1 MTVQEFSHE
10 FDVLYN
16 NITNGVAPGVNE
28 YEKSVFLTK
37 SQYQFVQDILIGN
50 TTTGDG
56 VDNSTKTRLELRP
69 LYVHREDITFGQD
82 GPIDY
87 PTDILHVLNMSLY
100 VGSAFD
106 STYDMSEVP
115 VIPIS
120 YDDKYKVL
128 NNPFYKTKHRAYILQ
143 TNNNKQNIYYK
154 GNLCQWGSYSLTL
167 DYIRYPKPIILEN
180 LEEGFTIDGKSEK
193 QTSELP
199 EFTHF
204 EILKRAIQM
213 ALVANGVA
221 DS

>member
-28 YEKSVFLTK
+28 YEKSVFLTRA
-37 SQYQFVQDILIGN
+37 QYQFVQDILIGN
-50 TTTGDG
+50 TLTNDSA
-56 VDNSTKTRLELRP
+56 DSSTQTKLQLKP
-69 LYVHREDITFGQD
+69 LYKKESVIFNLD
-82 GPIDY
+82 GSNTY
-87 PTDILHVLNMSLY
+87 PSDVLYVLNTNL
-100 VGSAFD
+100 VID
-106 STYDMSEVP
+106 NNKIPVVP
-115 VIPIS
+115 AS
-120 YDDKYKVL
+120 YDDLNSIL
-128 NNPFYKTKHRAYILQ
+128 NNPFYSSKRRAYIVQ
-143 TNNNKQNIYYK
+143 TEDGAKNIYYK
-154 GNLCQWGSYSLTL
+154 GQLLEQNYELVI
-167 DYIRYPKPIILEN
+167 DYIRVPKPIILHN
-180 LEEGFTIDGKSEK
+180 LEDDFSIEGESAE

>member
-28 YEKSVFLTK
+28 YEKSVFLTRA
-37 SQYQFVQDILIGN
+37 QYQFVQDILIGN
-50 TTTGDG
+50 TTTGYSADSSTITKSQLQPLYESAI
-56 VDNSTKTRLELRP
+56 VLFLPDNQDNYPSDILYLLSTYLELNIP
-69 LYVHREDITFGQD
+69 NSGGIKI
-82 GPIDY
+82 P
-87 PTDILHVLNMSLY
+87 VL
-100 VGSAFD
+100 
-106 STYDMSEVP
+106 P
-115 VIPIS
+115 VS
-120 YDDKYKVL
+120 YDDL
-128 NNPFYKTKHRAYILQ
+128 NNIINNPFYSSKRKAYMVQTKDNTY
-143 TNNNKQNIYYK
+143 NIYYQGQLVK
-154 GNLCQWGSYSLTL
+154 NINYALHIN
-167 DYIRYPKPIILEN
+167 YIRNPKPILLCN
-180 LEEGFTIDGKSEK
+180 LEDGFEIDGKHEE

>member
-28 YEKSVFLTK
+28 YEKSVFLTRA
-37 SQYQFVQDILIGN
+37 QYQFVQDILIGN
-50 TTTGDG
+50 TLTNDSA
-56 VDNSTKTRLELRP
+56 DSSTQTKSQLKP
-69 LYVHREDITFGQD
+69 LYKKQLVTFSSD
-82 GPIDY
+82 GSIEY
-87 PTDILHVLNMSLY
+87 PADVLHVLNTNL
-100 VGSAFD
+100 VINN
-106 STYDMSEVP
+106 TKIP
-115 VIPIS
+115 VIPAS
-120 YDDKYKVL
+120 YDDLDSIL
-128 NNPFYKTKHRAYILQ
+128 NNPFYSSKRRAYMVQ
-143 TNNNKQNIYYK
+143 TDDNTKNVYYQ
-154 GNLCQWGSYSLTL
+154 GQLLEQDYELVIN
-167 DYIRYPKPIILEN
+167 YIREPEPIVLHN
-180 LEEGFTIDGKSEK
+180 LEDGFSIDGKYEE